1 MNEHVNKFDETITF
15 YTKITGNR
23 IGSWGVEH
31 IKGDFEK
38 DVKPFAQTLK
48 EYFQLFEHGL
58 YKELKDMKAVFN
70 QMETEVA
77 KCSIDKKYFEIEKKE
92 LSLDNDHL
100 LEHIICQDIMNT
112 IMHANNPYDNVLH
125 ANNNSLDHDNYALD
139 LVKHENDRLMKLL
152 ISQDLVHSVVNS
164 LAAINDYNF
173 MQHSFV
179 DEYNETLVLKAELA
193 KKMHYVLNV
202 NSKLVCTTCHECMFD
217 DIHDLYVS
225 HYLNDVNARV
235 KSKSVKSRSAKSKK
249 KEMWKPTGK
258 VYTKVGYIWKPTRQT
273 FTIVGNICPLTRII
287 STKVVPPRKSIS
299 TTPGTVRSRNDQ
311 IAKIMGYG
319 DYQLRNVTIS
329 WVYYVE
335 GLKYNLF
342 SMGQFN
348 DSDLEVAFWKHTC
361 YVQNLDGDDLLSGSR
376 DTNLYTISL
385 DDMLKSSPIWKS
397 KKSSHKPKDDKTNQE
412 KLYLLHMDL
421 CGPMRVE
428 SINRKKYILV
438 IIDDYS
444 RFTWVRFLRSKDE
457 ALEFSN
463 PPLSVVSPL
472 PVAAALRPVD
482 PTGSP
487 LSTSID
493 QDEPSIINSSTQ
505 DQEQS
510 LIIFQSVKES
520 LKTPHFHDDPLHET
534 LHEDSTLRIVI
545 KFSIRKQLKTNA
557 MWCYFDAF
565 LTLVEPKNFK
575 EAMLESSWIDV
586 IQEEIHMDVKMA
598 FLNGELREVVYVN
611 QSKGFVD
618 QDKPNHVYKLK
629 KALCG
634 LKQAPRMLYDMFSS
648 FLLSHEF
655 SKGVVDP
662 TLFSRKAVRD
672 ILLIQ
677 FALENNK
684 EIMALLSMNPVDTYG
699 RKTLS
704 DEDLG
709 ENQSFLHIIMS
720 AIALCCNNVQH
731 SRSKYIDVRYHFIKE
746 QVENRVVEIYFV
758 RTEYQ
763 LVDIFT
769 KALPQERFNFLIEK
783 LGMQSMSLETL
794 KGLAE
799 EEEE

>member
-1 MNEHVNKFDETITF
+1 MKEHVNKFDETITF

-92 LSLDNDHL
+92 LSLDNDRL

-112 IMHANNPYDNVLH
+112 VMHANNPYDNVLH

-139 LVKHENDRLMKLL
+139 L
-152 ISQDLVHSVVNS
+152 HS
-164 LAAINDYNF
+164 
-173 MQHSFV
+173 
-179 DEYNETLVLKAELA
+179 
-193 KKMHYVLNV
+193 VLNV

-225 HYLNDVNARV
+225 GYLNDVNARV

-299 TTPGTVRSRNDQ
+299 TTPVKQTQPSSNKFRKLKNKTGRTNRTLGTVRSRNDQ

-319 DYQLRNVTIS
+319 DYQLRKLPSHGVLCCRFI
-329 WVYYVE
+329 
-335 GLKYNLF
+335 KYNLF

-385 DDMLKSSPIWKS
+385 DDMLKSSPICLLSKASKTKS
-397 KKSSHKPKDDKTNQE
+397 WLWHRR
-412 KLYLLHMDL
+412 
-421 CGPMRVE
+421 PMRVE

-444 RFTWVRFLRSKDE
+444 RFTWVTFLRSKDE
-457 ALEFSN
+457 ALEDILFQPIFDEFSN

-482 PTGSP
+482 PTEEGIDFEESFAP
-487 LSTSID
+487 VARIEAIRIFIANVITSND
-493 QDEPSIINSSTQ
+493 KSM
-505 DQEQS
+505 
-510 LIIFQSVKES
+510 
-520 LKTPHFHDDPLHET
+520 
-534 LHEDSTLRIVI
+534 R
-545 KFSIRKQLKTNA
+545 
-557 MWCYFDAF
+557 
-565 LTLVEPKNFK
+565 
-575 EAMLESSWIDV
+575 WI
-586 IQEEIHMDVKMA
+586 QMA
-598 FLNGELREVVYVN
+598 FLMGACEVVYVN

-672 ILLIQ
+672 ILLVQIYVDDIIFASTNPAMCDEFAKIMTYKFKMSMMGKMSFFLGHQ
-677 FALENNK
+677 ISQSPRGIFINQSNYALEIIK
-684 EIMALLSMNPVDTYG
+684 KYGMLSSDPVDTPMVD
-699 RKTLS
+699 KSKL
-704 DEDLG
+704 DKDLQWKPVDPTHYCRMIG
-709 ENQSFLHIIMS
+709 SLMYLTSSIPDLVFVVCIC
-720 AIALCCNNVQH
+720 A
-731 SRSKYIDVRYHFIKE
+731 RYQAK
-746 QVENRVVEIYFV
+746 
-758 RTEYQ
+758 
-763 LVDIFT
+763 
-769 KALPQERFNFLIEK
+769 PIEK
-783 LGMQSMSLETL
+783 LLHAVKQIFRYL
-794 KGLAE
+794 KGIIYMGLWYLKDSCITLTAYADADHAGC
-799 EEEE
+799 